1 MESFYLVTIL
11 SFKAESCPRP
21 LVLLNCS
28 KKGGKKTTLD
38 PTCQSQ
44 SCLPLHSSSP
54 PLPASLRSSPVP
66 VPSPLRRRLPHPSP
80 VTPTCRRP
88 LLTLFATA
96 RAAEGCLR
104 SEERMLSP
112 PTGGPECC
120 LLLLFLSIRFAAI
133 EFVHDLVLFHQGFS
147 RYGAAAGGRLLRRG
161 HPPRGLWVWERLR
174 NPPPTCLLPRGD
186 FSFWPK

>member
-1 MESFYLVTIL
+1 MVKYNEKENGIFLFSYNFEFQSRELSASTCPAKLFQKRGKKNNFGPYLSVIVMPDAPL
-11 SFKAESCPRP
+11 FLPSAASLPPQLPRP
-21 LVLLNCS
+21 
-28 KKGGKKTTLD
+28 G
-38 PTCQSQ
+38 PF
-44 SCLPLHSSSP
+44 
-54 PLPASLRSSPVP
+54 
-66 VPSPLRRRLPHPSP
+66 PLRRRPPHPSP

-147 RYGAAAGGRLLRRG
+147 RYGAAAGGRLLR
-161 HPPRGLWVWERLR
+161 
-174 NPPPTCLLPRGD
+174 
-186 FSFWPK
+186 